1 MLNVTNVR
9 RPTYGK
15 RISSLKTILTTTTTT
30 QCLFMMSS
38 MIRLRLSFLP
48 INPNKCGGMTRLGTI
63 ELAYVL
69 LVHLFVCFVRVSFC
83 NFSLPLGVGGWLRFL
98 IVAFPGPF
106 Y

>member
-15 RISSLKTILTTTTTT
+15 RISSLKTILTTTTT

-48 INPNKCGGMTRLGTI
+48 VNANKCGGMTRLGTI

-83 NFSLPLGVGGWLRFL
+83 IFLLPLVVGGWLRFV
-98 IVAFPGPF
+98 IVAVPGPF